1 MASRCRWKEFEGYR
15 KEAHAE
21 PHRREGT
28 TVSMR
33 DLSGRGDVEDP
44 FIQESRTPQWT
55 SIVDNVKFKFQELTA
70 QLRELDGLHKKIMMP
85 SSFGFESAEEEG
97 HGRVSD
103 LTDEISGNFTY
114 CHKWVSLLD
123 KDGVGSNRDKQV
135 RKNVQMALAQ
145 KLQEHSSS
153 FRRKQR
159 EFMKKLNQQRS
170 AGSDN
175 PFAFSP
181 VFDDDEDFCDDYSLQ
196 QMEQINGQVDEMSA
210 MVDERHKEITEIAK
224 SISDLAQIFR
234 ELSTLVI
241 DSGTIL
247 DRIDYNMEHVQV
259 NVEAAEEDLTK
270 ATTYQTAGKG
280 CSAWC
285 IIFLVFACIVMTLV
299 LGLKK
304 GLK

>member
-1 MASRCRWKEFEGYR
+1 VAMSD
-15 KEAHAE
+15 
-21 PHRREGT
+21 
-28 TVSMR
+28 M
-33 DLSGRGDVEDP
+33 SGRGDVEDP
-44 FIQESRTPQWT
+44 FIQETRNPQWT

-85 SSFGFESAEEEG
+85 SSFSSFDAPEDEA
-97 HGRVSD
+97 HGRVSA

-123 KDGVGSNRDKQV
+123 KDGVGTVRDKKV
-135 RKNVQMALAQ
+135 RKNVQMALASE
-145 KLQEHSSS
+145 LQRHSST
-153 FRRKQR
+153 FRKKQR
-159 EFMKKLNQQRS
+159 DFMRLLNQQRS
-170 AGSDN
+170 ADSDDI
-175 PFAFSP
+175 FAFSP
-181 VFDDDEDFCDDYSLQ
+181 VFDDDDEDICDEHSLQ
-196 QMEQINGQVDEMSA
+196 QMEQINGRVDDMSA

-224 SISDLAQIFR
+224 SIADLAQIFR

-247 DRIDYNMEHVQV
+247 DRIDYNMEQVQV
-259 NVEAAEEDLTK
+259 NVEAAEEDLEK
-270 ATTYQTAGKG
+270 AGSYQTAGKG

-285 IIFLVFACIVMTLV
+285 ILFLVFACILMAVV